1 MSHLNIP
8 VYSQVDLSKKRKN
21 SSREENDFEVS
32 NENASQQSDSMFTI
46 VEDINETSLNCN
58 GAPNTAKSSYTP
70 IIKANLTAPSKYESA
85 EITINQDDMSAS
97 EPSKNKKNSCTCEK
111 KFMFLLLLAV
121 ALFGILCGCNIFLLV
136 KLFEFKSELAALST
150 NYTTLST
157 NYTALSTNYAALST
171 NYAALS
177 TNYTALS
184 TDYTDLSHNLYAIRA
199 NLTSLDVDQNQ
210 NSDKI
215 YHLNRSLLALEANHR
230 YFFNATV
237 LRVGQASNPAVSCAD
252 ILEVTPSSPSGYYW
266 IINSDGFSVR
276 VYCDVTRS
284 CGNITGGWMRVADI
298 DVKNHA
304 NPCPGNLQQHNNSSG
319 VRVCGIKPFIL
330 TPACSAINLSLNSIQ
345 YSRVCGKIKAYKIG
359 SLGAFNEMR
368 NDIDDLY
375 VGGISLTRGRSPRR
389 HIWTL
394 AAATHMNSCPCDINS
409 TLSTPS
415 FVGQD
420 YFCDAAS
427 EGTDPLWSGVD
438 CFNNDACCFF
448 NNPPWFYKLLQ
459 APSTDDI
466 EMRVCSDQQG
476 TDITIETVDLFV
488 Q

>member
-1 MSHLNIP
+1 MSRSNIP
-8 VYSQVDLSKKRKN
+8 VYSKVDLTKKRK
-21 SSREENDFEVS
+21 SSSRIVREENDFEVNIIIE
-32 NENASQQSDSMFTI
+32 NENAIQQSEPMFTI

-58 GAPNTAKSSYTP
+58 GAPSIANSSYTP

-97 EPSKNKKNSCTCEK
+97 KNKKNSCTCEK
-111 KFMFLLLLAV
+111 KFTFLLLLAV
-121 ALFGILCGCNIFLLV
+121 ALFGILCGCIIFTLV

-157 NYTALSTNYAALST
+157 NY
-171 NYAALS
+171 AALS

-184 TDYTDLSHNLYAIRA
+184 TNCIDLRNNLYQTRETIRA

-210 NSDKI
+210 NLERI
-215 YHLNRSLLALEANHR
+215 YHLNRSLLALEADHR

-237 LRVGQASNPAVSCAD
+237 RRVGQPSNPAVSCAD

-266 IINSDGFSVR
+266 IINSNGFSVR
-276 VYCDVTRS
+276 VYCDMTRS
-284 CGNITGGWMRVADI
+284 CGNITGGWTRVADI
-298 DVKNHA
+298 DTKNLTSS
-304 NPCPGNLQQHNNSSG
+304 CPGNLQQRTNPSG

-330 TPACSAINLSLNSIQ
+330 TPACSAINLNLNSIQ
-345 YSRVCGKIKAYKIG
+345 YSRVCGKIKAYRFG
-359 SLGAFNEMR
+359 SLGAFNENR
-368 NDIDDLY
+368 NNIDNLY
-375 VGGISLTRGRSPRR
+375 VDGISLTRGRSPRR

-394 AAATHMNSCPCDINS
+394 AAATHMNSCPCDISN

-438 CFNNDACCFF
+438 CFNNDACCS

-466 EMRVCSDQQG
+466 EMRVCSDQQS
-476 TDITIETVDLFV
+476 TDIAIETVDLFV

>member
-1 MSHLNIP
+1 MSQLNIP
-8 VYSQVDLSKKRKN
+8 VYSQVDLSKKKKK
-21 SSREENDFEVS
+21 SAIVREENDIEVS
-32 NENASQQSDSMFTI
+32 IIVNNENAKQQSDPTFTLI
-46 VEDINETSLNCN
+46 EDINETSNCD
-58 GAPNTAKSSYTP
+58 GAPSMAKSSYTP
-70 IIKANLTAPSKYESA
+70 IIQASLTAPSKYETA
-85 EITINQDDMSAS
+85 EIAAINQDDVSIN
-97 EPSKNKKNSCTCEK
+97 EPSEKDSSPCNKKLT
-111 KFMFLLLLAV
+111 FLLLLAI
-121 ALFGILCGCNIFLLV
+121 ALFGILCGCIIFTLV

-171 NYAALS
+171 NY
-177 TNYTALS
+177 
-184 TDYTDLSHNLYAIRA
+184 TDLRSNLYQTREAIRA
-199 NLTSLDVDQNQ
+199 LNVDQNGE
-210 NSDKI
+210 KI
-215 YHLNRSLLALEANHR
+215 YSLNQSLLALEADHQ
-230 YFFNATV
+230 YFNATV
-237 LRVGQASNPAVSCAD
+237 HRVGQASSPAVSCAD
-252 ILEVTPSSPSGYYW
+252 ILMVSPSSPSGYYW
-266 IINSDGFSVR
+266 IINSNGFSVR
-276 VYCDVTRS
+276 VYCNMTRL

-298 DVKNHA
+298 DVKNHT
-304 NPCPGNLQQHNNSSG
+304 NPCPGNLQQRTNPSG
-319 VRVCGIKPFIL
+319 VRVCGIEPFIL
-330 TPACSAINLSLNSIQ
+330 TPACSAINLNLNSIQ

-375 VGGISLTRGRSPRR
+375 VDGISLTHGRSPRR

-394 AAATHMNSCPCDINS
+394 AAATHINNCPCNINN

-438 CFNNDACCFF
+438 CLSNDACCLF
-448 NNPPWFYKLLQ
+448 NKPPLFYKLLQ

-466 EMRVCSDQQG
+466 EMRVCSYQQG
-476 TDITIETVDLFV
+476 TNITIETVDLFV